1 MTMTAQGMRVLPVI
15 LASVVTGCG
24 WIQPRSGF
32 ERDPFVMSHLS
43 KSSDESFAWDQ
54 PSRTRSLAMLTS
66 RKPAT
71 KDAKD
76 DFVAERPSDT
86 SHAAD
91 FSWLVGK
98 LVHREGTN
106 GGWYVDY
113 DDAGEADPY
122 GGQLDLEKSPKLGL
136 VRAGDRVLLEG
147 EVVKKKSGNAR
158 YRVRSLAL
166 LD

>member
-1 MTMTAQGMRVLPVI
+1 
-15 LASVVTGCG
+15 
-24 WIQPRSGF
+24 
-32 ERDPFVMSHLS
+32 MSHLS

-71 KDAKD
+71 NDATD
-76 DFVAERPSDT
+76 RLVAERASDT

-98 LVHREGTN
+98 LVHREGSN

-113 DDAGEADPY
+113 EDSSDADPY
-122 GGQLDLEKSPKLGL
+122 GGKLTLEKSPKLGL

-147 EVVKKKSGNAR
+147 EVVKKRSGGAQ